1 MRLHLLTVC
10 FLVACLLLCRK
21 DTRSKLLGLLLG
33 IAGLCDLY
41 ILILETGGKVLR

>member
-1 MRLHLLTVC
+1 VRLHLLTAC
-10 FLVACLLLCRK
+10 FLVACLLLCRT

-41 ILILETGGKVLR
+41 ILILEMGGTLLR